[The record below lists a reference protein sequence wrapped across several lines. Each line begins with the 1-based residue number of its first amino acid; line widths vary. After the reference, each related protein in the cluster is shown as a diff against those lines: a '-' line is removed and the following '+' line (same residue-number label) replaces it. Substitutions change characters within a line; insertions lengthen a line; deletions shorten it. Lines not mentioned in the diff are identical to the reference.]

1 MLDWRTTQTR
11 TNTRREAA
19 VRPMN
24 GAKPNAREVI
34 ARILADE
41 RLSTSSHFS
50 ERVYGDEPILTTGR
64 QMASYLP
71 DEYRRMRAVSR
82 WQEGEGGAGGRWL
95 SEAELFYRQGTLMAD
110 FEDDCPYHG
119 TFKSYFPTYNAMSD
133 RQLRGYFTWRAAVRR
148 GIVGETSLSFAYVYL
163 YELINGIGVA
173 DPHEGFR
180 ALESF
185 WRSYREIAPEIDR
198 FASVWLQDY
207 VVYHGLPAELLE
219 PYKALSFDRSLMALR
234 AADEHARVIAAQAA
248 KRKRGISALPLPA
261 RASEEQE
268 LFCALDALSTYHLAG
283 SRLYKQQPDALRHV
297 ACAVFVR
304 MSSYYQRQRS
314 SSLIES
320 WFGEEVS
327 LSYTMFGSAMFFE
340 PEPHA
345 NAVYE
350 LDPIHRYRCDQGR
363 WTCERFHGSR
373 SKSPKLGSLMRGVD
387 RCLREALGFE
397 HPLKMTGKT
406 PKYVQK
412 FIDEEISAWM
422 SWQAAHAPRHI
433 EIDVGQLAGIRA
445 TAAVTCDAL
454 LIEEERTGEGS
465 LLEAACAHDAVE
477 ESGAND
483 PAKENWPRCSEQ
495 GCEVSSAT
503 FSETSIDSTQ
513 AKSLTDS
520 HTLRPNIA
528 ASSHTSPGTH
538 CGQNPLPATSF
549 AVLDATSNAPLKPA
563 GPAASAPPLAAHE
576 LAYLS
581 ALLSGDQQAIQDA
594 RTAAGVSED
603 LLMDAIN
610 EALFDMVGDTVLE
623 FGADG
628 PALIDDYRD
637 DVEGMLSHA

>member
-1 MLDWRTTQTR
+1 M
-11 TNTRREAA
+11 
-19 VRPMN
+19 RPMN
-24 GAKPNAREVI
+24 GAKPHAREVI
-34 ARILADE
+34 AQIMADE
-41 RLSTSSHFS
+41 RLNASSHFS
-50 ERVYGDEPILTTGR
+50 DRVYGDEPILTTGR

-148 GIVGETSLSFAYVYL
+148 GIIEETSLSFAYVYL

-173 DPHEGFR
+173 NPHEGFR

-185 WRSYREIAPEIDR
+185 WQAYRAFAPEIDR

-219 PYKALSFDRSLMALR
+219 PYKALSFDRALMALR
-234 AADEHARVIAAQAA
+234 AAGERARAIAGNTP
-248 KRKRGISALPLPA
+248 KRKRGVSALPLPA
-261 RASEEQE
+261 RESEEQE
-268 LFCALDALSTYHLAG
+268 LFYALDALSTYHLAG

-304 MSSYYQRQRS
+304 MSSYYQKQRS

-340 PEPHA
+340 PEPHS

-350 LDPIHRYRCDQGR
+350 LDPIHRYRYEQGH

-373 SKSPKLGSLMRGVD
+373 SKSPKLGSLMRSVD

-397 HPLKMTGKT
+397 HPLKETGKT

-422 SWQAAHAPRHI
+422 SWQAAHAPKRI
-433 EIDVGQLAGIRA
+433 EIDLRQLAGIRA
-445 TAAVTCDAL
+445 TAAVICDAL
-454 LIEEERTGEGS
+454 LIEEERTGEGA
-465 LLEAACAHDAVE
+465 LLEAAWTNDAADECRANNSAE
-477 ESGAND
+477 ENG
-483 PAKENWPRCSEQ
+483 PRCP
-495 GCEVSSAT
+495 
-503 FSETSIDSTQ
+503 
-513 AKSLTDS
+513 KLT
-520 HTLRPNIA
+520 
-528 ASSHTSPGTH
+528 
-538 CGQNPLPATSF
+538 
-549 AVLDATSNAPLKPA
+549 
-563 GPAASAPPLAAHE
+563 AHE

-581 ALLSGDQQAIQDA
+581 ALLSGDQQAIQDT
-594 RTAAGVSED
+594 RTAVGVSED

-610 EALFDMVGDTVLE
+610 EAFFDMVGDTVLE
-623 FGADG
+623 FAADG